1 MRRGQRL
8 LSIFLAVVFLVG
20 VILPAYADE
29 LDEQR
34 RQLDNMNRQIM
45 EQRSKVNQAKK
56 QENSIM
62 GQIRNIETNII
73 NTEKQ
78 ITSLDSRISFLEDSI
93 EVTSKEIKAKEK
105 KLSAQSEVLS
115 QRLVHIYEEGGNVSY
130 LEVLLSATDI
140 SDFLTRYDLLN
151 CIVSEDVKLIEK
163 INRDRKELA
172 LKKSELEIQQREL
185 VAAQNSCELKKDE
198 LDGQKGDKQK
208 ILSNIKQEKEACER
222 ALYELEQASLQL
234 QEIIRRAQ
242 AGSSGEALGTGT
254 YTWPAPGYRHI
265 TSPYGMRMHP
275 ILNQRKLHTGMDIE
289 APMGA
294 TIVAADAG
302 TVIYAGW
309 MNGYGQVI
317 VIDHGND
324 MSTLYAHQS
333 SFLVGNGAAVSQGQA
348 IGKVGSTGWSTGPH
362 LHFEVRV
369 NGSPVD
375 PSGYV
380 R

>member
-8 LSIFLAVVFLVG
+8 LSIFLAVVFLAG

-34 RQLDNMNRQIM
+34 RQLESVNRQIN
-45 EQRSKVNQAKK
+45 EQRSKVNQVKK

-62 GQIRNIETNII
+62 GQIQSIEKNIG
-73 NTEKQ
+73 NTERQ
-78 ITSLDSRISFLEDSI
+78 LTSLNSRISFLEDSI
-93 EVTSKEIKAKEK
+93 EVTGKEIKEKEK
-105 KLSAQSEVLS
+105 KLSAQADVLGK
-115 QRLVHIYEEGGNVSY
+115 RLVYIYEEGENVSY
-130 LEVLLSATDI
+130 LEVLLSATNI

-185 VAAQNSCELKKDE
+185 VAAQNCCELKKDE

-208 ILSNIKQEKEACER
+208 ILSSIKQEKEACEQ
-222 ALYELEQASLQL
+222 ALRELEQASA
-234 QEIIRRAQ
+234 EMESFIRRAQ
-242 AGSSGEALGTGT
+242 AGQSGEALGSGT

-265 TSPYGMRMHP
+265 TSPYGMRLHP
-275 ILNQRKLHTGMDIE
+275 ILNQRKLHTGMDIG

-302 TVIYAGW
+302 EVIYAGW
-309 MNGYGQVI
+309 MNGNGQVI

-333 SFLVGNGAAVSQGQA
+333 SFLVGKGAVVSQGQA